1 MQIEINMTTC
11 DPSGEGSEL
20 ADIIRAATEDGYA
33 IESRAVEILLTAVHD
48 LDPGSL
54 VRLADQT
61 SESLEQEII
70 ELGDEARE
78 RLKVAISAAD
88 AWLATERAAGRLTSS
103 ED

>member
-11 DPSGEGSEL
+11 DPFGEGSTL
-20 ADIIRAATEDGYA
+20 ADNIRAAVADKHA
-33 IESRAVEILLTAVHD
+33 IENRAVEILLTVVYD
-48 LDPGSL
+48 LAPDSL

-88 AWLATERAAGRLTSS
+88 AWLATERTAGRLTSS

>member
-11 DPSGEGSEL
+11 DPFGEGSEL

-33 IESRAVEILLTAVHD
+33 IERRAVEILLTAVHD

-70 ELGDEARE
+70 ELGDETRE
-78 RLKVAISAAD
+78 RLKVAILAAET
-88 AWLATERAAGRLTSS
+88 WLAAERAAGRQPLG